1 MCMKKNHVVEVSLLV
16 ILILAFPFGLHNK
29 TNKFEDGMSEVP
41 NRLNI
46 IEPTEDLV
54 SLEKNMVRKSYRNG
68 EFRIMQSLG
77 YQDNLKV
84 LSPLEIRKEQLRLE
98 AKLNLHA
105 QEWFDNFAMK
115 IGEVNDRLAI
125 TALNQPPAG
134 GFIING
140 NDDLIN
146 QSAKYGWPGDGS
158 ASNPY
163 VISDYGFSS
172 VVDDPCNFSSID
184 IYNTTLFVKIANN
197 TFDKIYCSNTPGN
210 NWDGGFGIRLKSV
223 RNVIISSNSFT
234 DISNDGILMQNVSNI
249 IIERN
254 IFTNVTRS
262 AIYGG
267 YIGFPLLGQN
277 VNHLLIRGNSFN
289 NTGVYHPNADEVLG
303 DIYIDTDMAN
313 EARNITISNNSIRNG
328 RADYNLF
335 IGALFEGIVE
345 DNFFYNTSSNDGGS
359 LYGAANIYIGKEG
372 FVTVR
377 NNIIRS
383 SVNKTG
389 IAVLG
394 LDVIVEGNEIS
405 FNQGLQDR
413 LIGTFDALDVGIDA
427 VAANDLLVRNN
438 TVISNTYL
446 AALYLFTGYNDGSIS
461 ASGNWTITNN
471 TFSYN
476 DATGIWIEG
485 TAYNDE
491 IATVYISEN
500 KVDTNKKHGLLAG
513 SVNDLNVRSNTFSYN
528 DMNGILLYSVMY
540 SSFEFNDEI
549 GNGLS
554 GINTTNLQ
562 YEFMHPYA
570 FFPADDPSLNN
581 DFIWEDI
588 IENGKDGI
596 SIGNGDGY
604 TIKNANIIKNKRHG
618 IYSLTGIGSS
628 IITNTIRNNTRDGIL
643 NWAVGVNIS
652 ENVISENGGTG
663 VTLTSSANETSI
675 MFNYILEQGED
686 GISVEYGPNGTEII
700 GNTVESNEGNGVRVD
715 GRKTMITNNTIIQNI
730 KNGIDAIGNSTIIT
744 DNIISGNGKSGL
756 RFSGDINGS
765 LVMTNSI
772 INNTGAG
779 VLIDKGGFDFLKIV
793 SNTITENMES
803 GINSTDIENPA
814 ISLGR
819 LVIQDNLIA
828 QNRKDGVHVNKLDG
842 ILEIS
847 ENKIKDNGF
856 LNFLVD
862 SGSGIEITET
872 YPFINISR
880 NEITSNLDTG
890 ISIEG
895 NVTILDLTITQNN
908 ISDSFDGIFVG
919 NVDYG
924 TFSMKKNEIWD
935 TWYGLK
941 INGFFGDIDIRDNT
955 VRDSSIYGI
964 YLNRV
969 NDTELSYNGIYNSG
983 RFGLVLGENAQNT
996 NVTLNDFS
1004 FNLRKFK
1011 NPTASQS
1018 IDNGTNNLFNKN
1030 FWNDWV
1036 TPDNNGDNY
1045 VDYPY
1050 QINGTAANQDP
1061 LPRALRPTVLPHMLL
1076 KPFLSHPVGGETIS
1090 GVVNVTWD
1098 AAIDTANHPIAYN
1111 LYYSVDDGKT
1121 WIAIAES
1128 ISDVFFLW
1136 NTQTL
1141 SDGIYM
1147 VKLEAEDSFGYKAD
1161 DRSDTF
1167 SISNGNGSV
1176 SHELTPITL
1185 LSPNGGETLSGIFTV
1200 MWTAVNDSLGH
1211 QVFYSLFYSSDGG
1224 LTWNILISNLTE
1236 VSSYQ
1241 WDTTS
1246 LPDGDYLMKINA
1258 TDYTGLTIEDFS
1270 DAFFTIKNNLPST
1283 ETSTSTTSQI
1293 TDTSPSIPTS
1303 SQVPGSFISIFS
1315 FQFVLITMI
1324 VSTWAIGKKK
1334 K

>member
-1 MCMKKNHVVEVSLLV
+1 M
-16 ILILAFPFGLHNK
+16 
-29 TNKFEDGMSEVP
+29 
-41 NRLNI
+41 
-46 IEPTEDLV
+46 
-54 SLEKNMVRKSYRNG
+54 
-68 EFRIMQSLG
+68 
-77 YQDNLKV
+77 
-84 LSPLEIRKEQLRLE
+84 
-98 AKLNLHA
+98 
-105 QEWFDNFAMK
+105 
-115 IGEVNDRLAI
+115 
-125 TALNQPPAG
+125 
-134 GFIING
+134 
-140 NDDLIN
+140 
-146 QSAKYGWPGDGS
+146 
-158 ASNPY
+158 
-163 VISDYGFSS
+163 
-172 VVDDPCNFSSID
+172 
-184 IYNTTLFVKIANN
+184 
-197 TFDKIYCSNTPGN
+197 
-210 NWDGGFGIRLKSV
+210 
-223 RNVIISSNSFT
+223 
-234 DISNDGILMQNVSNI
+234 
-249 IIERN
+249 
-254 IFTNVTRS
+254 
-262 AIYGG
+262 
-267 YIGFPLLGQN
+267 
-277 VNHLLIRGNSFN
+277 
-289 NTGVYHPNADEVLG
+289 
-303 DIYIDTDMAN
+303 
-313 EARNITISNNSIRNG
+313 
-328 RADYNLF
+328 
-335 IGALFEGIVE
+335 
-345 DNFFYNTSSNDGGS
+345 
-359 LYGAANIYIGKEG
+359 
-372 FVTVR
+372 
-377 NNIIRS
+377 
-383 SVNKTG
+383 
-389 IAVLG
+389 
-394 LDVIVEGNEIS
+394 
-405 FNQGLQDR
+405 
-413 LIGTFDALDVGIDA
+413 
-427 VAANDLLVRNN
+427 
-438 TVISNTYL
+438 
-446 AALYLFTGYNDGSIS
+446 
-461 ASGNWTITNN
+461 
-471 TFSYN
+471 
-476 DATGIWIEG
+476 
-485 TAYNDE
+485 
-491 IATVYISEN
+491 
-500 KVDTNKKHGLLAG
+500 
-513 SVNDLNVRSNTFSYN
+513 
-528 DMNGILLYSVMY
+528 
-540 SSFEFNDEI
+540 
-549 GNGLS
+549 
-554 GINTTNLQ
+554 
-562 YEFMHPYA
+562 
-570 FFPADDPSLNN
+570 
-581 DFIWEDI
+581 
-588 IENGKDGI
+588 
-596 SIGNGDGY
+596 
-604 TIKNANIIKNKRHG
+604 
-618 IYSLTGIGSS
+618 
-628 IITNTIRNNTRDGIL
+628 
-643 NWAVGVNIS
+643 
-652 ENVISENGGTG
+652 
-663 VTLTSSANETSI
+663 
-675 MFNYILEQGED
+675 
-686 GISVEYGPNGTEII
+686 
-700 GNTVESNEGNGVRVD
+700 
-715 GRKTMITNNTIIQNI
+715 
-730 KNGIDAIGNSTIIT
+730 
-744 DNIISGNGKSGL
+744 
-756 RFSGDINGS
+756 
-765 LVMTNSI
+765 
-772 INNTGAG
+772 
-779 VLIDKGGFDFLKIV
+779 
-793 SNTITENMES
+793 
-803 GINSTDIENPA
+803 
-814 ISLGR
+814 
-819 LVIQDNLIA
+819 
-828 QNRKDGVHVNKLDG
+828 
-842 ILEIS
+842 EIS

-941 INGFFGDIDIRDNT
+941 INGFFGDIDIHDNT

-1018 IDNGTNNLFNKN
+1018 IDNGTNNLFSKN